1 MKNGDEDED
10 LEKIAKT
17 GLSLEG
23 NDYIVLAIAALETL
37 LLPLLIL
44 IVVFVIVA
52 LLLR

>member
-10 LEKIAKT
+10 LEKITKAD
-17 GLSLEG
+17 LSLEG
-23 NDYIVLAIAALETL
+23 NDYIALAIAALETL

-44 IVVFVIVA
+44 IIVIVIVA

>member
-10 LEKIAKT
+10 SEKIMKP
-17 GLSLEG
+17 GPSLEG
-23 NDYIVLAIAALETL
+23 NDYIALAIAALETL

-44 IVVFVIVA
+44 IVVIVIVA